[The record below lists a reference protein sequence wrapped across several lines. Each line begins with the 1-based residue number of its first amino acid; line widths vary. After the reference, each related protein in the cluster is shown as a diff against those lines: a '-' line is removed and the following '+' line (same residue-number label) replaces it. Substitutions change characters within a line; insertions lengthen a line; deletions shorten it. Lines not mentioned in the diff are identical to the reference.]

1 MNVSLV
7 RTATVLLLT
16 LTLLA
21 CDSSSQAPRGEA
33 PEVTLVTVQPQAV
46 TLTQRYVC
54 RLRSHHH
61 VEIRAP
67 ETGILETAAVE
78 SGDSV
83 KEEAVLFSLQPAPKR
98 GRPDA
103 EQPKPIPIK
112 APFDG
117 LVNRILRH
125 TGELVPKGEPLTTL
139 SDSSLMWA
147 YFDVP
152 EASYLE
158 YQAAR
163 IDQRKEDF
171 QVELVLANGDKF
183 NEPGVLATVGGAFDP
198 TTGSIAFRA
207 DFANPK
213 GLLRHGQSG
222 TVLLSRAMKD
232 ALVIPQ
238 RATFEVDEKRYV
250 YVVDS
255 GGVAHRQAIAV
266 QNEVDDKFVVRSGVQ
281 ANDRIVVDG
290 IRLVQDGGTVQ
301 FDDPAPKKLA
311 SDPK

>member
-7 RTATVLLLT
+7 RMATVLLFT
-16 LTLLA
+16 LTLSA

-33 PEVTLVTVQPQAV
+33 PEVTLVTIQPQAI

-61 VEIRAP
+61 IEIRAP
-67 ETGILETAAVE
+67 EAGVLETAAVQ
-78 SGDSV
+78 SGDTV
-83 KEEAVLFSLQPAPKR
+83 KEDAVLFTLQPALKR

-125 TGELVPKGEPLTTL
+125 AGELVPMGEPLTTL

-163 IDQRKEDF
+163 IDQRKEEF

-183 NEPGVLATVGGAFDP
+183 NQPGVLATVGGAFDP
-198 TTGSIAFRA
+198 ATGSIAFRA
-207 DFANPK
+207 DFPNPK

-222 TVLLSRAMKD
+222 TVLLSRGVKD
-232 ALVIPQ
+232 VLVVPQ
-238 RATFEVDEKRYV
+238 RATFEVDDKRYV

-266 QNEVDDKFVVRSGVQ
+266 QSEVGDQFVVRSGVQ
-281 ANDRIVVDG
+281 ANDRIIVEG
-290 IRLVQDGGTVQ
+290 IRLVQDGGMVQ